1 MTTLGPTPTD
11 EQLRAKYDQERP
23 HRPHWPATFE
33 QAQAHPLVSRTLA
46 LLCRTE
52 AAPDRRSPR
61 APTAAERAAAR
72 ARGSVRPVALPPP
85 PDAPPRPY
93 RGRGLGP
100 GEVDRRRA
108 ASGDD
113 PSKDGDA

>member
-1 MTTLGPTPTD
+1 MTTIGPAPTL

-46 LLCRTE
+46 LLCRTA

-61 APTAAERAAAR
+61 ALTAAERAAAR
-72 ARGSVRPVALPPP
+72 ALGSVRPVPLPTPA
-85 PDAPPRPY
+85 DPPRQPY
-93 RGRGLGP
+93 RTRQLAP

-113 PSKDGDA
+113 PSKDGDE